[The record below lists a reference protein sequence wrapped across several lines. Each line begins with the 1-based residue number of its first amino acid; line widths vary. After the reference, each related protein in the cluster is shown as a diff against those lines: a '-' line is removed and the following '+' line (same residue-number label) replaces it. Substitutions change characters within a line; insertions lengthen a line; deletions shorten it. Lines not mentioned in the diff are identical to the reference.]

1 MSYSLTN
8 NSRMRKIM
16 KIQTGIVLSLA
27 CAMSLYAEPVDMGTI
42 DVEAKVDTEIV
53 KDVHGED
60 IKSADLAE
68 ALFKQSPSVSLVRR
82 SGIANDVIVRG
93 QKKDNIN
100 VTIDG
105 VKVYGACPNRMDPPV
120 SHVLTN
126 NVDYIE
132 INEGPYNVEDFGVL
146 SADVKIHT
154 IQPKDEFEGDINL
167 GFGSWG
173 YKKAALSA
181 SGAITENVKFL
192 ISASAETSE
201 QYEDGDGNN
210 FVDQIQR
217 EIDAGKA
224 IPTVQ
229 YQDQYKD
236 MDAYTKKTVM
246 AKLFWNI
253 TDNQELRL
261 SYTGNRSD
269 DILYPS
275 SKMDALYD
283 DSDLFN
289 VEYIAKDLGKYSKE
303 LNIQLYQSEV
313 EHPMSTKYR
322 LMGAVDYMTHTL
334 TTKMQGAKIKNSF
347 DVDNHTIT
355 AGIDYSLRNWNG
367 WYTKNEILLPM
378 DYSYSIDDVD
388 TENIAFFLKDTI
400 TMDKL
405 VLDLG
410 LRYDD
415 TTITP
420 ANNRMKM
427 VQPENEY
434 NELNGYIFATYN
446 MDKDTKLF
454 VGAGKSSRVPDA
466 KELYWIGAPKQVTLP
481 DGSMKM
487 VAPAIGTPDLDATIN
502 YEADIGFEKK
512 FENATVKAK
521 AFYSQL
527 DNFIAYNASK
537 AENKYENVDATIYG
551 FELSGTYIATAELYF
566 DYGMSYQ
573 RGEKDTPLTGQTG
586 TDMPEIPPFKFNAA
600 ANYDWDETLNFR
612 AELIASDTWSNYDY
626 ENGEQ
631 EIDAYGILNLKGAK
645 RWGNIELT
653 VGVDNVFDTTYAV
666 SNTYYDLI
674 LLPTG
679 SNDVVMLMNEPGRY
693 FYTNLKYT
701 F

>member
-1 MSYSLTN
+1 MGK
-8 NSRMRKIM
+8 MM
-16 KIQTGIVLSLA
+16 KIEAGIVLSLA
-27 CAMSLYAEPVDMGTI
+27 CAMSLYAEQVEIGTI
-42 DVEAKVDTEIV
+42 DVEAKADTEII
-53 KDVHGED
+53 KDVSGDD
-60 IKSADLAE
+60 IKSADLGE

-105 VKVYGACPNRMDPPV
+105 MKIYGACPNRMDPPV
-120 SHVLTN
+120 SHILTN

-132 INEGPYNVEDFGVL
+132 INEGPYNVEEFGVL
-146 SADVKIHT
+146 SADVSIHT
-154 IQPKDEFEGDINL
+154 IQPEDEFTGDINL

-173 YKKAALSA
+173 YKKAALNA

-192 ISASAETSE
+192 ISASAETSS
-201 QYEDGDGNN
+201 QYEDGDGND
-210 FVDQIQR
+210 FVGQIQR

-224 IPTVQ
+224 IPSTQ
-229 YQDQYKD
+229 YQPQYKD

-289 VEYIAKDLGKYSKE
+289 IEYIARDLGKYSKE
-303 LNIQLYQSEV
+303 LKVQLYQSEV

-322 LMGAVDYMTHTL
+322 LMGAKDYMTHAL

-347 DVDNHTIT
+347 DAGNHTIT
-355 AGIDYSLRNWNG
+355 AGIDYSLRNWDG
-367 WYTKNEILLPM
+367 WYTKNEVLLPM
-378 DYSYSIDDVD
+378 DFSYSIDDVD

-405 VLDLG
+405 VFDLG

-420 ANNRMKM
+420 ANNRMKLT
-427 VQPENEY
+427 QPDNEY
-434 NELNGYIFATYN
+434 NELNGYIFTTYN
-446 MDKDTKLF
+446 MDKDTKF
-454 VGAGKSSRVPDA
+454 FAGVGKSSRVPDA
-466 KELYWIGAPKQVTLP
+466 KELYWIGAPKKFQN
-481 DGSMKM
+481 GKM
-487 VAPAIGTPDLDATIN
+487 FAPAIGTPDLEATIN
-502 YEADIGFEKK
+502 YEADIGVDMK
-512 FENATVKAK
+512 FDNATVKAK

-527 DNFIAYNASK
+527 DNFIAYNSSNK
-537 AENKYENVDATIYG
+537 VNKYENVDAMIYG

-573 RGEKDTPLTGQTG
+573 RGEKDEPLTGQTG

-612 AELIASDTWSNYDY
+612 AELIASDTWTDFDY

-631 EIDAYGILNLKGAK
+631 EIDSYAVVNLKASK
-645 RWGNIELT
+645 SWNSFELT
-653 VGVDNVFDTTYAV
+653 VGVDNLFDTTYAV
-666 SNTYYDLI
+666 SNTYNDLI

-679 SNDVVMLMNEPGRY
+679 TNDVVMLMNEPGRY